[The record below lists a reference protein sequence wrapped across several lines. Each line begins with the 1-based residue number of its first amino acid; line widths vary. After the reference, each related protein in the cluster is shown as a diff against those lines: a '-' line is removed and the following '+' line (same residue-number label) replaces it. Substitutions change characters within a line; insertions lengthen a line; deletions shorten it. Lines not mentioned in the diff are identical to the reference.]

1 MTTAGPCSQAA
12 FAAALLDPTRPCPPG
27 VRAWNGSDPT
37 PRLAVYRNNVVS
49 SLIDALAET
58 FPVVQELVGE
68 DFFRAMAGVFVRQ
81 APPRSRV
88 LARYGEDLPEFIERF
103 EPARTVPYL
112 ADMARLER
120 ARVSAYHAAD
130 AETVASETVGL
141 ALASG
146 DRIGELRL
154 VCHPSLMTVASR
166 HAVVSLW
173 AAHQGSADIGAI
185 DVDLAEAAI
194 VLRQGLDVL
203 VMPAPIGAVEFV
215 QAIQQGKGLGDA
227 AAIAASAAPAF
238 DLSSTLALLL
248 SHGALTSIHLPRR
261 HDS

>member
-1 MTTAGPCSQAA
+1 MTPADACHQAA
-12 FAAALLDPTRPCPPG
+12 FAAALLDPGRPCPPG

-58 FPVVQELVGE
+58 FPVVQDLVGVE
-68 DFFRAMAGVFVRQ
+68 FFHAMAGAFVRQ
-81 APPRSRV
+81 SPPRSRV

-103 EPARTVPYL
+103 EPARALPYL

-120 ARVSAYHAAD
+120 ARVWAYYAAD
-130 AETVASETVGL
+130 ADPVASESVSL

-146 DRIGELRL
+146 EQMGELCL
-154 VCHPSLMTVASR
+154 VCHPSVVTVSSR

-173 AAHQGSADIGAI
+173 AAHQGGAAI
-185 DVDLAEAAI
+185 ESVNVDAAEAAI

-203 VMPAPIGAVEFV
+203 VLPAPTGAVEFV
-215 QAIQQGKGLGDA
+215 LALQGGTRLGAA
-227 AAIAASAAPAF
+227 AAIAQSAAQGF
-238 DLSSTLALLL
+238 DLTSTLSLLL
-248 SHGALTSIHLPRR
+248 GRGALTSIHLTGR